1 MRRAH
6 NQMNARGQFYCSGG
20 SSLYNPASP
29 APRRFAQRA
38 DVMSQSIEEPPRNG
52 GVLGR
57 GSPARAM
64 SLVTLAWVFGSV
76 WMTATSGAPLTQ
88 FARSLGASNFQ
99 FGLLAALPFIA
110 SLLSLPASVLIDRTG
125 KRKRIFLWGLYAQR
139 VLWIPIA
146 LAPVWMI
153 YRAGTSAAPA
163 ALVLSLWLIFLMHA
177 MAAVGSPAWVSWM
190 ADLVPERV
198 RGKYFSRRRQWG
210 ILSAIPAAWIA
221 GWLLDRPQVTGATN
235 AGFITIVCC
244 AIIFVCAAIFGIV
257 DIAMFH
263 FVDEIP
269 VSPHPKASLFKSFAA
284 PLRNRSFLWFGGFVA
299 TLTFAVSFMGQFL
312 TLFLIEKL
320 HISNRSTQMMLLIA
334 PMIAQLITLPAWG
347 AAVDR
352 FGKRPVLA
360 ISALALVPVAF
371 GWCLMNGST
380 VNGYGTLAIWMGYA
394 LAAAGAALWAGVE
407 VANFNLVLEFS
418 GSDEHGAPGSSYVA
432 VNSVIVNLAGCAG
445 GLDSGLV
452 AQSLKNWAWETGFA
466 SLGTFSFYEVLF
478 VLSGALRLLSVVIFL
493 PRIHEPQAR
502 PAREALRFMTA
513 NIHNNLF
520 SAAFV
525 PLRMVGIGRQ
535 EKMRQG

>member
-1 MRRAH
+1 
-6 NQMNARGQFYCSGG
+6 
-20 SSLYNPASP
+20 
-29 APRRFAQRA
+29 
-38 DVMSQSIEEPPRNG
+38 MSRLIEDPPRIG
-52 GVLGR
+52 GDGPAR
-57 GSPARAM
+57 RRRSPYRAM

-125 KRKRIFLWGLYAQR
+125 KRKKIFLWGLYAQR
-139 VLWIPIA
+139 ILWLPIA
-146 LAPVWMI
+146 LAPLWMI
-153 YRAGTSAAPA
+153 HSRGASAAPA
-163 ALVLSLWLIFLMHA
+163 ALVLSLWLIFIMHA
-177 MAAVGSPAWVSWM
+177 VSAIGSPAWVSWM

-221 GWLLDRPQVTGATN
+221 GWLLDRPEVTQASN
-235 AGFITIVCC
+235 ASFVTLTWC
-244 AIIFVCAAIFGIV
+244 AVIFLCSAVFGIV

-263 FVDEIP
+263 WVDEIP
-269 VSPHPKASLFKSFAA
+269 AQPHPRTSLFKSFAQ
-284 PLRNRSFLWFGGFVA
+284 PLKNRSFLWFGGFVA

-334 PMIAQLITLPAWG
+334 PMLAQLVTLPAWG
-347 AAVDR
+347 VAVDR

-371 GWCLMNGST
+371 GWCLMNGSNHAT
-380 VNGYGTLAIWMGYA
+380 ALWIGYA

-418 GSDEHGAPGSSYVA
+418 GSDEHGAPGTSYVA
-432 VNSVIVNLAGCAG
+432 VNSVIINLAGCAG
-445 GLDSGLV
+445 GLASGFV
-452 AQSLKNWAWETGFA
+452 AQSLKNWAWDTGIGW
-466 SLGTFSFYEVLF
+466 LGT
-478 VLSGALRLLSVVIFL
+478 
-493 PRIHEPQAR
+493 
-502 PAREALRFMTA
+502 
-513 NIHNNLF
+513 
-520 SAAFV
+520 
-525 PLRMVGIGRQ
+525 
-535 EKMRQG
+535 